1 MKTVRSKDGTAI
13 AYDKVG
19 SGPALILVDGALC
32 SRGFGPMPKLSA
44 LLAKHFTVY
53 LYDRRG
59 RGESGDTQPYSRQR
73 EVEDLAALIEL
84 AGGSPYVAP
93 CVAGLSSGAAL
104 ALEAAAGGLA
114 IKKVAAF
121 EPPFIAAAGDH
132 SQAGHEGAVS
142 KLIAAGKR
150 GDAVKYFMRMVR
162 VPGFVIFMM
171 QLMPNVWPKL
181 KAAAHTLPYDMAVMG
196 DFTVP
201 AARIASIRVP
211 TLVMDGEKTQ
221 PRLQNAVDEIV
232 RALPS
237 AQRRTLKGQT
247 HNVSAD
253 VVTPELVRFFAA

>member
-1 MKTVRSKDGTAI
+1 MNTVISKDGTAI

-84 AGGSPYVAP
+84 AGGSAY
-93 CVAGLSSGAAL
+93 VAGLSSGAAL
-104 ALEAAAGGLA
+104 ALEAAAGGVA
-114 IKKVAAF
+114 GIKKVAAY
-121 EPPFIAAAGDH
+121 EPPFIARPGDH
-132 SQAGHEGAVS
+132 SQTGHESA
-142 KLIAAGKR
+142 LRALLAAGKR
-150 GDAVKYFMRMVR
+150 GDAVAYFMRMVR
-162 VPGFVIFMM
+162 VPGFAIFMM
-171 QLMPNVWPKL
+171 RLMPNIWPKL
-181 KAAAHTLPYDMAVMG
+181 KAVAHTLPYDMALMG

-201 AARIASIRVP
+201 AARIGSIRVP

-221 PRLQNAVDEIV
+221 ERLQDAVTEIV

-253 VVTPELVRFFAA
+253 VLTPELVQFFAA

>member
-1 MKTVRSKDGTAI
+1 MNTVASKDGTAI

-44 LLAKHFTVY
+44 QLAKHFTVY
-53 LYDRRG
+53 SYDRRG

-73 EVEDLAALIEL
+73 EIEDLAALIEV
-84 AGGSPYVAP
+84 AGGSAY
-93 CVAGLSSGAAL
+93 VAGLSSGAAL
-104 ALEAAAGGLA
+104 ALEAAAAGLG
-114 IKKVAAF
+114 IKKVAAY
-121 EPPFIAAAGDH
+121 EPPFTAAAGGRSEPDH
-132 SQAGHEGAVS
+132 AGALRS
-142 KLIAAGKR
+142 LIAAGKR

-181 KAAAHTLPYDMAVMG
+181 KAVAHTLPYDMAVMG

-221 PRLQNAVDEIV
+221 PRLQRAVDEV
-232 RALPS
+232 ARALPS
-237 AQRRTLKGQT
+237 AKRRTLKGQT
-247 HNVSAD
+247 HNVSAE
-253 VVTPELVRFFAA
+253 VLTPELVQFFAA